1 MTRIRVTQWDSLSEH
16 VNLRDET
23 ALTFQEKVTISR
35 GKGGRPSMFTK
46 KDSFKH
52 VGACEWPTSATSVF
66 YGFVQDLPKAKIYEN
81 LGVIVTDNNKL
92 PQYPNL
98 YLSYLS
104 QESLLSTNNNIFVM
118 EKSTAETGL
127 VRRINPSELAN
138 SMRNKF
144 LNMKKAIKKK
154 DTQDNT
160 NIWDEMEQYVFEF
173 SSFSPG
179 ECVFVLYMFGIMLHT
194 NANLQYFNHICYFN
208 CLMWAS
214 IRSHTFVRSTTL
226 R

>member
-16 VNLRDET
+16 VNLREET
-23 ALTFQEKVTISR
+23 SLTLQEKVIICR

-46 KDSFKH
+46 KDSLKH
-52 VGACEWPTSATSVF
+52 LGPCEWPTSATSVF
-66 YGFVQDLPKAKIYEN
+66 YGFFQDLPKAKLYEK
-81 LGVIVTDNNKL
+81 LGVIVTDNKKL
-92 PQYPNL
+92 PPYQNL

-118 EKSTAETGL
+118 DKSTAETEL
-127 VRRINPSELAN
+127 VRRIHPSELAN

-144 LNMKKAIKKK
+144 LNMKKAMKKK
-154 DTQDNT
+154 DTEDNT
-160 NIWDEMEQYVFEF
+160 NVWDEMEQYVFSF

-194 NANLQYFNHICYFN
+194 NANLQYFNHIYNFY
-208 CLMWAS
+208 
-214 IRSHTFVRSTTL
+214 
-226 R
+226 